1 MGLGVIR
8 PGLTFWGL
16 PETSS
21 LGIDIRRRTGR
32 ERGGGGADLDIKS
45 KIRANRFQREKMKMT
60 TENTV

>member
-32 ERGGGGADLDIKS
+32 ERGGGRLGY
-45 KIRANRFQREKMKMT
+45 
-60 TENTV
+60 